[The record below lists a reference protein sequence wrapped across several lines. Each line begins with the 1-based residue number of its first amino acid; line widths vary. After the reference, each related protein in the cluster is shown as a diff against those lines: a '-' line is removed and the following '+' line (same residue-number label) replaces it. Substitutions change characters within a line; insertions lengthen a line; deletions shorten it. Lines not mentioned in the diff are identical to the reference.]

1 MRFRGRIAS
10 VFFIALVVALVPV
23 SRTPAEEATARLTRD
38 RFDVIPPAE
47 RVQGA
52 RGAITVYQTACR
64 AGPTKDSRRRIV
76 DIAVQEW
83 LVFGAQTIDAT
94 RVEDRLFPRG
104 LVPDFL
110 NPKLGSPRIAR
121 VFPRLGTLEYDPRL
135 DTTIAGYWSAT
146 PEGARIL
153 AEQNR
158 AWNGPGGSAIGW
170 VEPWS
175 AAFISWVMCEDGL
188 GDEAQFRRSVAH
200 RVYIDQAIAAHDGEA
215 PEAAYAAYDI
225 GEQPIEPGDLI
236 CRARGA
242 THYRDLAD
250 RRADV
255 GGPGA
260 THCDVV
266 VKIEERGGRVFVIG
280 GNVLQSVSLTILP
293 LIRERGRP
301 PRTASETDIAGAQT
315 YFAHLK
321 LRADAIEPNAM
332 DNSPAIRAPGRSRR

>member
-1 MRFRGRIAS
+1 
-10 VFFIALVVALVPV
+10 VFFTALVVALVPV
-23 SRTPAEEATARLTRD
+23 STIRAEEAMARLPRE

-52 RGAITVYQTACR
+52 RGAITVWQSACR
-64 AGPTKDSRRRIV
+64 VGPTKDSRRRIV

-110 NPKLGSPRIAR
+110 NPRLAAPRIAR
-121 VFPRLGTLEYDPRL
+121 DFPRLGALEYDPRL
-135 DTTIAGYWSAT
+135 DATIAGYWSAT
-146 PEGARIL
+146 PAGARIL

-158 AWNGPGGSAIGW
+158 AWNGPGGSAVGW

-175 AAFISWVMCEDGL
+175 AAFISWVMCEAGL

-200 RVYIDQAIAAHDGEA
+200 RVYIDQAIAARDGEA
-215 PEAAYAAYDI
+215 PDAAYAAYDA
-225 GEQPIEPGDLI
+225 GEQPIAPGDLI
-236 CRARGA
+236 CRSRGA

-250 RRADV
+250 RRRELD
-255 GGPGA
+255 GPGA

-266 VKIEERGGRVFVIG
+266 VKIEERASRVFVIG

-293 LIRERGRP
+293 LIREPGRAARP
-301 PRTASETDIAGAQT
+301 VAESDIQGAAT

-321 LRADAIEPNAM
+321 LRAEAIEPNAL
-332 DNSPAIRAPGRSRR
+332 DNSPPIRLLSTGRR